1 MRKNRVVISV
11 LIILFATPIIG
22 VILINSLNSDIF
34 KNSISNYVSKNTQYF
49 VSFNGD
55 LDLGLSSKFTL
66 SVTNF
71 SIKNKEENP
80 NKENLSI
87 EKIYFSIPIVNLI
100 NRSYIPE
107 HLIVNELNA
116 SIKIT
121 DRASE
126 EKTPLVDLLTEV
138 GIKESSI
145 TLTEME
151 HRQTGDSISLVVKDL
166 KASPFGLRVNARTKI
181 DSYQSKIPS
190 LSGNLKI
197 DASNILPML
206 KLASDIYNID
216 LDVNPDALNQK
227 DLQLKVNTNIET
239 DKDNAINFNDVKLS
253 ILGVHLLGNLKAEDI
268 SFKKPKFNVV
278 GTFKTNK
285 IDIDKLQKFAKANY
299 SIPFKFGQLKTSI
312 SGSET
317 DLNLESIIKIFTKG
331 AGQNPTIT
339 LKNKI
344 SELNLSKGHLTINQ
358 LLASGLDSNFS
369 AKGSLTFYEDMHADI
384 KYSANIKN
392 FKEWLELFSLENSI
406 NLKQSNF
413 KNFKL
418 DGLAKLKKD
427 QIELSQTKL
436 NFDDVMAK
444 IEFSSFFQE
453 KNKFDFVMSVN
464 QINLDRYISSKKTTP
479 ITPEAAAVGIVQL
492 PIELLKSLEGKGKI
506 KIGKVLIYGI
516 PIEDI
521 VIALRAKD
529 AIITIKP
536 AEAKVLDG
544 TYFSSLTVDSRKTVP
559 KINLNSKLKNVDLSK
574 IDKTI
579 DVIGKLNF
587 ESQLEASGSDSEKLL
602 QSTKGQA
609 IVTLDSGALRYFNA
623 TGLIDTVKT
632 IIKCK
637 CPQPLPKRG
646 ITVFETA
653 SASLNLKPKLNATL
667 DLNVKGSNFSVKG
680 DGYIDGISDF
690 SRYNLVLSM
699 ADSMKPDARKG
710 LAIPIDCKGSIS
722 KPKCRPNVQPLVK
735 SVIKTETTDKIK
747 GILSDKIKE
756 SIGKEAGESLKKLF
770 KF

>member
-1 MRKNRVVISV
+1 M
-11 LIILFATPIIG
+11 FATPIIG
-22 VILINSLNSDIF
+22 IILINSLNSDIF
-34 KNSISNYVSKNTQYF
+34 KNSISNYVSKNTQYL
-49 VSFNGD
+49 VSFDGD
-55 LDLGLSSKFTL
+55 FDLELSSKFTI

-71 SIKNKEENP
+71 SIRNKNENP
-80 NKENLSI
+80 SKESLTI
-87 EKIYFSIPIVNLI
+87 ENIYFSIPIVNLI

-121 DRASE
+121 DRAIE
-126 EKTPLVDLLTEV
+126 EKTPLADLLTEV

-145 TLTEME
+145 TLTEVE
-151 HRQTGDSISLVVKDL
+151 HRQKGDSISLVVNDL

-181 DSYQSKIPS
+181 DSYKSKIPS
-190 LSGNLKI
+190 LSGNLKV

-206 KLASDIYNID
+206 KLASDIYDID
-216 LDVNPDALNQK
+216 LDVNPGALNQK

-239 DKDNAINFNDVKLS
+239 DEENAINFDDIKLS

-268 SFKKPKFNVV
+268 SFKKSKFNVI
-278 GTFKTNK
+278 GSFNTNK
-285 IDIDKLQKFAKANY
+285 IDINKLQKFAKADL
-299 SIPFKFGQLKTSI
+299 SVPFKFAQLKTSI
-312 SGSET
+312 RGSET
-317 DLNLESIIKIFTKG
+317 DLNLESIVKIFTKG

-339 LKNKI
+339 LKNTI
-344 SELNLSKGHLTINQ
+344 SEFNLSKGHLTINQ
-358 LLASGLDSNFS
+358 LSASGLDSNFS
-369 AKGSLTFYEDMHADI
+369 AKGNLRFYEDRHADI
-384 KYSANIKN
+384 EYNANIKN
-392 FKEWLELFSLENSI
+392 FKKWSELFSLENSI
-406 NLKQSNF
+406 DLKQSNF
-413 KNFKL
+413 KL
-418 DGLAKLKKD
+418 EGLAKFKKD
-427 QIELSQTKL
+427 RIELSQTKI

-444 IEFSSFFQE
+444 IEFNSIFQE
-453 KNKFDFVMSVN
+453 KNKFDFVISVN

-492 PIELLKSLEGKGKI
+492 PIELLKSLEGKGEI
-506 KIGKVLIYGI
+506 KIGKILVYGV

-544 TYFSSLTVDSRKTVP
+544 TYFSSLTVDSSKSVP
-559 KINLNSKLKNVDLSK
+559 KINLNSKLENVDLSK

-579 DVIGKLNF
+579 DLIGKLNF
-587 ESQLEASGSDSEKLL
+587 ESQLEASGSNSEKLL
-602 QSTKGQA
+602 QSAKGQA
-609 IVTLDSGALRYFNA
+609 AVTLDSGALRYFNA
-623 TGLIDTVKT
+623 TGLIDTVQT

-653 SASLNLKPKLNATL
+653 SASLKLKPKLNANL
-667 DLNVKGSNFSVKG
+667 DLNVKGTNFLVKG
-680 DGYIDGISDF
+680 DGYIDGISDV

-699 ADSMKPDARKG
+699 ADSTKPDARKG

-735 SVIKTETTDKIK
+735 SVIKNETTDKIK